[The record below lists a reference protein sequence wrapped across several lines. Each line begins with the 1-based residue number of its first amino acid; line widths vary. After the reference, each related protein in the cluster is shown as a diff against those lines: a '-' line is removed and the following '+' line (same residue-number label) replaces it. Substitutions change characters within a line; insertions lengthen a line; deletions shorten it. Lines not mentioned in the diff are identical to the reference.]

1 MGFSYVPSSESIVLV
16 ELAPGSRTR
25 PCGTCNTK
33 NWCHQTTMESINLMR
48 LGTMIIMTGI
58 MPLMIPYAY
67 LFCYANVICWM
78 IPGIYVVVS
87 GWHVSVHVD
96 SS

>member
-1 MGFSYVPSSESIVLV
+1 
-16 ELAPGSRTR
+16 
-25 PCGTCNTK
+25 
-33 NWCHQTTMESINLMR
+33 
-48 LGTMIIMTGI
+48 MIIMTGI

-87 GWHVSVHVD
+87 GRTCWHVSVHVD